1 MRIDP
6 GNAAAGVHR
15 SVRSESWGGRSD
27 RGSEDGESCI
37 GWGIHRRV
45 GAEAGA
51 WSSVPAARDRI
62 GHAYQNP
69 EPGIFKNSS
78 SSGVDGLPRISFR

>member
-51 WSSVPAARDRI
+51 WSSVPAAHAFRKGFYHLAPPFGAAIAGGRI
-62 GHAYQNP
+62 QKTP
-69 EPGIFKNSS
+69 
-78 SSGVDGLPRISFR
+78 